1 MSQQKTIID
10 AMYDPDLF
18 GPWHTPRKNWLR
30 WEIVHRANYG
40 LPIEAKDRAF
50 YHKLFGPRRLP
61 TAPARESL
69 EIAPRGSGKTQELAM
84 EATYTSM
91 LARLAIDSGSIP
103 RRKVRGLM
111 LSADREQTQESM
123 DFCHMFTTESPLL
136 RSLVTERT
144 KTSVSFGPYVKLSV
158 RTASDRSIRGPS
170 AYFVGCDELP
180 AWLPERAY
188 KILRAVRPAAAK
200 YPGSVIRHIGTTG
213 EKSGP
218 AFDMWEQHW
227 GKDAPILVSVASDC
241 DVNMTPSHKLAVAR
255 AYELDP
261 YSASAEYGS
270 LWLAWRVSLHY
281 PRSLARDERRPP
293 PAAASRPLTHLG
305 WFGHG
310 SRWP

>member
-1 MSQQKTIID
+1 MIHLEAVNEDYLDECAQAVEGNLCPGSRRSWRPTPTARFGAGVHGALTETHHLLVLLRQYGATQGAGSCRMSQQKTIID

-61 TAPARESL
+61 TAPATEGMA
-69 EIAPRGSGKTQELAM
+69 IAPRGSGKTQELAM
-84 EATYTSM
+84 EAVYASM

-103 RRKVRGLM
+103 RRKVRGLL

-188 KILRAVRPAAAK
+188 KIPSGA
-200 YPGSVIRHIGTTG
+200 PGSG
-213 EKSGP
+213 EVP
-218 AFDMWEQHW
+218 R
-227 GKDAPILVSVASDC
+227 L
-241 DVNMTPSHKLAVAR
+241 R
-255 AYELDP
+255 DP
-261 YSASAEYGS
+261 P
-270 LWLAWRVSLHY
+270 H
-281 PRSLARDERRPP
+281 RDDR
-293 PAAASRPLTHLG
+293 
-305 WFGHG
+305 
-310 SRWP
+310 